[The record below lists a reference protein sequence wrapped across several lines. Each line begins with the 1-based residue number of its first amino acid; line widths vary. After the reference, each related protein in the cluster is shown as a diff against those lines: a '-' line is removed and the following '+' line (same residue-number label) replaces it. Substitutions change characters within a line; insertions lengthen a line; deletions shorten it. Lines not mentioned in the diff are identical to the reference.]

1 MHLPVAEQLG
11 MSVET
16 VLLDFRVT
24 PCLEDAVY
32 VRDVATVATCVAES
46 LRQVFC

>member
-1 MHLPVAEQLG
+1 